1 VPMLD
6 YDNDNDCGNAIARS
20 LVRDAL
26 AFALPRQV
34 PGGPAIGIEK
44 VQKLTMK
51 WVRML
56 AT

>member
-1 VPMLD
+1 MLD